1 MMCLCLRLTVIGPD
15 LCIQPYNSCLNRTV
29 KLFRHVAI
37 VEFDSNR
44 KYFIRCGLHLNN
56 ARKEWLSKQIAIQI
70 DKLIKNNNRDEP
82 KVVLKL
88 KVNQI
93 EQDHKG

>member
-44 KYFIRCGLHLNN
+44 KYFIRRGLHLNN